1 MVDDELSAALRAYR
15 EAWRD
20 YTHDPA
26 RRRGA
31 PVPSGDERFLGE
43 IGAERG
49 QQLLAAVRALHVE
62 AQRVPDPG
70 GPLGNYADALADWA
84 AAHPEVDPSEMRRIT
99 RELLWGHR

>member
-15 EAWRD
+15 EAWHD

-26 RRRGA
+26 RRRGES
-31 PVPSGDERFLGE
+31 VPSGDERFLAE

-49 QQLLAAVRALHVE
+49 QQLLAAVRALRAE

-70 GPLGNYADALADWA
+70 GPLGSYADALADWA
-84 AAHPEVDPSEMRRIT
+84 ATHPEVDRSEMRRIT
-99 RELLWGHR
+99 RELLWAQR